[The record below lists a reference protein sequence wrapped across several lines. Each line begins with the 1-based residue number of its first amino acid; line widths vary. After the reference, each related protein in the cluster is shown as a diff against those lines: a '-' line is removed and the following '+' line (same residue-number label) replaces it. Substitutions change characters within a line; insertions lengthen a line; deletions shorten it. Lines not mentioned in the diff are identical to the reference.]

1 MRYLLLILAIV
12 YSTCLYAQ
20 QGVKHVNT
28 TKGQYY
34 YLDTNK
40 YIWNKPLSENG
51 DSINKLLKLAEATN
65 DYDLTLRLKL
75 ILYIKSNKEHLIS
88 TDTTVYRLL
97 KLAAEANEKNHK
109 HAEACALQALGD
121 LYSDNTVMQTA
132 AVEQYNAAY
141 AVYKNLDK
149 TQFPEKQTYM
159 FKMGLMYYRYEDYS
173 HAITYLKE
181 ARQIEKAIKSGLF
194 CTITNTIGACFR
206 NMKQYDSAICYFQ
219 QVTDTAQKL
228 SEDTWVGI
236 SQGNIGITYFLQKK
250 YDKAEPLL
258 IKDIETSIT
267 NTTLKNAV
275 NSLSVLASIYY
286 EQNKQKEAQQLLL
299 QALTFSHQKNF
310 WGDYTLAQKLY
321 EQLHKVYAAQKQ
333 YVLSN
338 LYADSAIVAK
348 DSIISRNN
356 VLNLCKSFQKQNLIK
371 KRFED
376 EKVEA
381 KAELSLLNEV
391 VQQQLLY
398 KFIIGFLLVV
408 LLVAILVN
416 RLRNRLTDIS
426 TDKGDSSEIVI
437 QKMSIVIISI
447 ATCAAGVVWAL
458 LYYYYYGLRLA
469 TFGPVIYF
477 LIVLPSLI
485 VYFFT
490 KKSRFLVNV
499 QLFCM
504 FTMPVMM
511 ELANGGF
518 QSSVV
523 IFWAFLSP
531 VGALMYKGIRHAAYW
546 MALFAIAVVCTIFF
560 NDYLSQ
566 YYYPISKTAQYMFY
580 GMDILGPCIVIYFS
594 MQYYVKS
601 LTRDGRLLQEN
612 NTVLSNTLGEL
623 TLEKQK
629 SDNLLLNILPAEVAE
644 ELKAKGKTTARYFDN
659 VTVMLTDFVD
669 FTVAGERMSPQDLV
683 DELNICFKA
692 FDEITAKYNIEKIK
706 TVGDAYIAVAGLP
719 SPLPNHAEL
728 VIKAAIEINNFIINR
743 QAQKPENTF
752 HMRIGVH
759 SGSVVAGIVG
769 VKKFAYDIWGD
780 TVNTAARM
788 EQSSEA
794 GKINISH
801 TTYELIKDKF
811 TCTYRG
817 EIDAKGKGELKMY
830 YVA

>member
-1 MRYLLLILAIV
+1 MRYLLFILAML
-12 YSTCLYAQ
+12 SATCLQAQ
-20 QGVKHVNT
+20 QGANNVKT
-28 TKGQYY
+28 ADWQYY

-51 DSINKLLKLAEATN
+51 DSINKILKLAETTS

-75 ILYIKSNKEHLIS
+75 ILYVKSKNEHLIS
-88 TDTTVYRLL
+88 TDSAVYRLL
-97 KLAAEANEKNHK
+97 KLSAEAHEKNYK

-141 AVYKNLDK
+141 AVYRNLDK

-159 FKMGLMYYRYEDYS
+159 FKMGLMYYRYEDYG
-173 HAITYLKE
+173 HAISCLKE
-181 ARQIEKAIKSGLF
+181 ARQIEKAIRQGLF

-206 NMKQYDSAICYFQ
+206 SMKQYDSAIYYFQ
-219 QVTDTAQKL
+219 QVTDTAKKIN
-228 SEDTWVGI
+228 EDAWVGI

-258 IKDIETSIT
+258 IKDIETST
-267 NTTLKNAV
+267 ANTALKNAV
-275 NSLSVLASIYY
+275 NSLSVLATIYY
-286 EQNKQKEAQQLLL
+286 EQNKQIEAQQLLL

-333 YVLSN
+333 YALSN
-338 LYADSAIVAK
+338 LYADSAIIAK

-356 VLNLCKSFQKQNLIK
+356 ILSLCKSFQKQNLIK
-371 KRFED
+371 KKFED

-381 KAELSLLNEV
+381 QAKLSLLSELA
-391 VQQQLLY
+391 QQQLLY
-398 KFIIGFLLVV
+398 KFIIGFLIIV
-408 LLVAILVN
+408 LSVAILVN
-416 RLRNRLTDIS
+416 RLRGRLTTMS
-426 TDKGDSSEIVI
+426 AAQGDTSEVVI
-437 QKMSIVIISI
+437 QKMSIVYISI
-447 ATCAAGVVWAL
+447 ATCVAALVWTG
-458 LYYYYYGLRLA
+458 LYYYYYGLCLI
-469 TFGPVIYF
+469 TVLPFCYF
-477 LIVLPSLI
+477 LLVGPSLI
-485 VYFFT
+485 IYFFT
-490 KKSRFLVNV
+490 KKQLILVNT
-499 QLFCM
+499 QLFCIFFITLM
-504 FTMPVMM
+504 IECFS
-511 ELANGGF
+511 GGF
-518 QSSVV
+518 KGGVV
-523 IFWAFLSP
+523 ILWAFLAP
-531 VGALMYKGIRHAAYW
+531 VGALMYQGVRQAAVW
-546 MALFAIAVVCTIFF
+546 MGMFILAIIILAVFHDYFAES
-560 NDYLSQ
+560 YH
-566 YYYPISKTAQYMFY
+566 PISETAQYMFDC
-580 GMDILGPCIVIYFS
+580 MNIIGPCIVIYFS

-601 LTRDGRLLQEN
+601 LTRDGRLLLKN
-612 NTVLSNTLGEL
+612 NTTLSDTLGEL

-629 SDNLLLNILPAEVAE
+629 SDNLLLNILPIEVAE
-644 ELKAKGKTTARYFDN
+644 ELKAKGSTTARYYDN
-659 VTVMLTDFVD
+659 VTVMFTDFVD
-669 FTVAGERMSPQDLV
+669 FTVAGEHMSPQDLV
-683 DELNICFKA
+683 DELNTCFKA

-719 SPLPNHAEL
+719 TPLPNHAEL
-728 VIKAAIEINNFIINR
+728 VIRAAIEINNFIINR

-801 TTYELIKDKF
+801 TTYELVKDNIN
-811 TCTYRG
+811 CTYRG
-817 EIDAKGKGELKMY
+817 EMEVKGKGQLKMY
-830 YVA
+830 YVS